1 MKKFLKNFI
10 EDFIKYPLYLMAH
23 PIQGFDDFKRENLGK
38 AKVAFTFII
47 ISSFY
52 PVFAYNGLGFHI
64 NGNDPAKF
72 NAVLL
77 FLTIFAPVILL
88 AVGNWSVTV
97 LFNGKG
103 TLLDIIKLFGYALF
117 PFMICSYVGIILS
130 NFLALDEMG
139 IYNLVMIGGA
149 LLLVYNVFFG
159 LMGIHEYSVSKT
171 IATIG
176 LTIVSVAIILFCCLL
191 LLTVFQRVIDTVLSI
206 YNEIIQRYF

>member
-1 MKKFLKNFI
+1 MKKFIKNFI
-10 EDFIKYPLYLMAH
+10 NDFIKYPLYLMTH

-38 AKVAFTFII
+38 AKAAFTFII
-47 ISSFY
+47 ISSLY

-64 NGNDPAKF
+64 NGNDPDKF
-72 NAVLL
+72 NAILL
-77 FLTIFAPVILL
+77 FLTIFAPIILL

-206 YNEIIQRYF
+206 YNEILQRYF

>member
-103 TLLDIIKLFGYALF
+103 TLLDIIKLFGYA
-117 PFMICSYVGIILS
+117 
-130 NFLALDEMG
+130 FLALDEMG

-206 YNEIIQRYF
+206 YNEILQRYF